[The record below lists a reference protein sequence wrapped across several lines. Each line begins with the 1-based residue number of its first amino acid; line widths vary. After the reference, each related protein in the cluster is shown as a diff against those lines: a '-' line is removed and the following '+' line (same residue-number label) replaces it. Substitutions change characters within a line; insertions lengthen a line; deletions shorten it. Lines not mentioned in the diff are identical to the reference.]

1 VIGSYPP
8 EQGTP
13 SAKPALRREGSDVV
27 VTPPATPPDEIA
39 SAVALT
45 LDGPT
50 RLRPYVIQPDASG
63 VLRFGAESCEI
74 ETRFEQRAKKE
85 NFLGHVFLTRWI
97 RPDDIPTW
105 TFAVPAAG
113 RYRVEITYGAAG
125 ASKGTQFTIP
135 AGAAQVSGTVDNTQG
150 DWVFK
155 SFPVGEI
162 VLSAGE
168 QTLHVKAAVRGGTP
182 AMNLERVTL
191 TPVR

>member
-1 VIGSYPP
+1 MLI
-8 EQGTP
+8 
-13 SAKPALRREGSDVV
+13 ALPAE
-27 VTPPATPPDEIA
+27 APDEIA
-39 SAVALT
+39 SVVALS
-45 LDGPT
+45 LEGPPKV
-50 RLRPYVIQPDASG
+50 RPYVIRPDQNG

-105 TFAVPAAG
+105 NFAVPAAG
-113 RYRVEITYGAAG
+113 RYRVEISYGAAG
-125 ASKGTQFTIP
+125 ASKGTQFTVS
-135 AGAAQVSGTVDNTQG
+135 AGAAQVSGTVGNTQG

-155 SFPVGEI
+155 TSPVGE
-162 VLSAGE
+162 LQLAAGE
-168 QTLHVKAAVRGGTP
+168 QTLQVKSAARGGIN